1 MNQIII
7 FVFGVLLSCEYY
19 LNVECA
25 VECGIGNT
33 QISTLIVGGQK
44 ATKGQFPWIASVEK
58 NIGKGWK
65 HICSGSILNEYF
77 ILTAAQC
84 ING

>member
-7 FVFGVLLSCEYY
+7 FVFGALLSCSYY
-19 LNVECA
+19 FHVACA
-25 VECGIGNT
+25 VECEIGKT
-33 QISTLIVGGQK
+33 QIHTLIVGGQQ